1 MDITIK
7 NCNCLDE
14 AKIQLD
20 EGMLNI
26 KFAINGTG
34 KTTISK
40 AIQLS
45 IKGNDA
51 IKALTPFK
59 YLGIE
64 NAPEPSVTG
73 AEAIKSVAVFDEAYI
88 SQIVFK
94 PDEVINNSFEIFIRT
109 PEYDQRMKQIEESFK
124 IVKETLAKNENLDSV
139 INDLRELSSSFG
151 KSASGYSKSG
161 VMHKGIGNGNKLE
174 NIPAGLEPY
183 KALLQSTSNVK
194 WLKWQIG
201 GNEFLNISEDCP
213 YCVTPTGEEKKK
225 TILAV
230 GTEFDSKAIE
240 HLNSILKILNSLSG
254 YFSDDTNEKLKII
267 TTNKSTISD
276 EETNYLKEIKEN
288 VDILERKLSNLKS
301 LSFFSFNQVDK
312 VVEKLSDYKIKI
324 EFLQKLDSTKTRE
337 IVNSINATLEE
348 LLKKATDIQK
358 EIGIHRSNVLKTIQ
372 EYKKEI
378 DSFLKY
384 AGYKYSVDIE
394 NEKDSYKMKL
404 KHVDSPKT
412 LEKGDQYL
420 SYGERNAFS
429 LVLFMYET
437 LRANPDLIV
446 LDDPISSFDRNKKFA
461 ILNALFRGK
470 KSFKDKTVLML
481 THDLEPIIDVVHSLS
496 GKFGLS
502 SASFLSEEAGKVKE
516 IPITKQD
523 IITFAEVCRLNLASA
538 CDDVIGLV
546 YLRRF
551 YEVTGEKNCA
561 YQLISNLLHKREV
574 PLWIESTINRD
585 MTPSEIATA
594 TGEITNYHEAF
605 KAFDY
610 QQMLSRLID
619 DNEMLKIYKAAPCNY
634 ERLQV
639 YRIINE
645 GKQLHESQVITKF
658 INEVF
663 HIENEYL
670 MQLNPRKYQTT
681 PNFIIDECNEQLA
694 I

>member
-7 NCNCLDE
+7 NCTCLDE

-20 EGMLNI
+20 EGKLNI

-40 AIQLS
+40 AIQLNV
-45 IKGNDA
+45 KGNDA
-51 IKALTPFK
+51 IKVLTPFK
-59 YLGIE
+59 YLG
-64 NAPEPSVTG
+64 NATAPEHLPSVTG
-73 AEAIKSVAVFDEAYI
+73 AEAIKSVAVFDEGYI

-109 PEYDQRMKQIEESFK
+109 PEYDQRIKQIEESFK
-124 IVKETLAKNENLDSV
+124 DVKETLAKNENLDSV

-161 VMHKGIGNGNKLE
+161 AMHKGIGNGNKLE

-194 WLKWQIG
+194 WLKWQIS
-201 GNEFLNISEDCP
+201 GNEFLNLSEDCP

-240 HLNSILKILNSLSG
+240 HLNNILKILDSLSG
-254 YFSDDTNEKLKII
+254 YFSNDTNDKLKII
-267 TTNKSTISD
+267 TRNKSTISD

-288 VDILERKLSNLKS
+288 VDILEHKLSALKS

-324 EFLQKLDSTKTRE
+324 EFLPKLDSTKTRE

-348 LLKKATDIQK
+348 LLKEATDIQK
-358 EIGIHRSNVLKTIQ
+358 EIGIHRSNVHKTIQ
-372 EYKKEI
+372 EYKNEI
-378 DSFLKY
+378 NSFLKY

-404 KHVDSPKT
+404 KHVDFSKA
-412 LEKGDQYL
+412 LEKGDQHL

-481 THDLEPIIDVVHSLS
+481 THDLEPIIDVIHSLS
-496 GKFGLS
+496 GKFGFS
-502 SASFLSEEAGKVKE
+502 SASFLSAEAGKIKE

-523 IITFAEVCRLNLASA
+523 ITTFAEVCRLNLAVG
-538 CDDVIGLV
+538 CDGVIGLV
-546 YLRRF
+546 YLRRY
-551 YEVTGEKNCA
+551 YEVTGERTYA
-561 YQLISNLLHKREV
+561 YQLISNLLHKRKV
-574 PLWIESTINRD
+574 PLWIDSTFERD
-585 MTPSEIATA
+585 MTQSEIATA
-594 TGEITNYHEAF
+594 TSEITTYL
-605 KAFDY
+605 KDFDY
-610 QQMLSRLID
+610 QQMLSRIID
-619 DNEMLKIYKAAPCNY
+619 DNEMLKIYKSAPCNY
-634 ERLQV
+634 EKLQV

-670 MQLNPRKYQTT
+670 MQLNPRKYQAT